1 MMIEENESQ
10 KFWFRS
16 VIKGKLEYNISLIYG
31 YKYRNAIS
39 L

>member
-16 VIKGKLEYNISLIYG
+16 VIKGKLEYNILFIYG
-31 YKYRNAIS
+31 YKCRNAIS
-39 L
+39 M